1 MSFQDS
7 LQNAGVSLAA
17 PPTSF
22 EQLARPTVE
31 EAHARLMTATK
42 FASED
47 PVRDSE
53 RWWGWLTF
61 QIGFALPLDLFTKL
75 AESLSYLDYCEA
87 YDRESII
94 NAEYGVDHYRLFLR
108 AMITDRLGPARK
120 AVR

>member
-1 MSFQDS
+1 MSD
-7 LQNAGVSLAA
+7 VSLAA

-22 EQLARPTVE
+22 EQLSRPSVE
-31 EAHARLMTATK
+31 EAHSRLMTAAK

-75 AESLSYLDYCEA
+75 AESLDYLGYAETH
-87 YDRESII
+87 DREGII
-94 NAEYGVDHYRLFLR
+94 DAEAAVDHYRLFLR
-108 AMITDRLGPARK
+108 AMITDRLGPVRK